1 MRPRFIA
8 ARRVAG
14 TPSQHLSQRRLRR
27 MRERFRRTL
36 VAMVL
41 LLPGLA
47 YALW

>member
-8 ARRVAG
+8 ARRAAG
-14 TPSQHLSQRRLRR
+14 LPSRHLSQRRLRR

-36 VAMVL
+36 VVGAL

>member
-8 ARRVAG
+8 ARRAAG
-14 TPSQHLSQRRLRR
+14 LPSRHLSQRRLRR
-27 MRERFRRTL
+27 MRRRFRAA
-36 VAMVL
+36 VVAAMV